1 MSMPYAERL
10 AVVRASFRARAIT
23 AAVIT
28 HPANIQYLCGFTGSS
43 AVLLI
48 TPDHAGLLAD
58 ARYRLVAQQL
68 TDWTL
73 HEVSPAQPVLTLLAE
88 LLLAHAVI
96 AVGIEAQQLTVA
108 QYDRLSAELARLAAE
123 ADPPITYPTLI
134 RPQRDLVEQVRL
146 CKHPAEVAMIQHAAA
161 ITDAALAAVLPT
173 LHPEQTERE
182 VAWRLEVALRDHG
195 ADAPAFPIIV
205 AAGRNAAI
213 PHHQAGDTPLGIGQP
228 IIIDL
233 GARLAGY
240 HADLTRTIVLGEPDD
255 TFQQVYATVLAAQ
268 QAAIAQVQVGMT
280 GQQVDEIARAVLAA
294 AALDDYFEHGL
305 GHGVGL
311 DIHEE
316 PHLGRTA
323 ERSLQAGM
331 VFSIEPGVYLPEWGG
346 IRIEDLVLLGAE
358 GGQVLSHAPK

>member
-1 MSMPYAERL
+1 MTMPYAERL
-10 AVVRASFRARAIT
+10 AAVRASFRSRAIT
-23 AAVIT
+23 AAIVT
-28 HPANIQYLCGFTGSS
+28 RPANVRYLTGFTGSS
-43 AVLLI
+43 GVLMI
-48 TPDHAGLLAD
+48 TPDHAGILTD

-73 HEVSPAQPVLTLLAE
+73 HEVTPAKPVLTLLAE

-96 AVGIEAQQLTVA
+96 AVGIEAQHLTVA
-108 QYDRLSAELARLAAE
+108 QYDRLNAELTRLAAE
-123 ADPPITYPTLI
+123 ADPPIAYPTLI
-134 RPQRDLVEQVRL
+134 RPQRDLVEQVRQ
-146 CKHPAEVAMIQHAAA
+146 CKGPAEVAIIQQAAA

-182 VAWRLEVALRDHG
+182 VAWRLEVALHEHG

-213 PHHQAGDTPLGIGQP
+213 PHYRSGDTPLGTGQP

-233 GARLAGY
+233 GARWAGY
-240 HADLTRTIVLGEPDD
+240 HADLTRTVVLGEPDE
-255 TFQQVYATVLAAQ
+255 TFHQLYAAVLAAQ

-280 GQQVDEIARAVLAA
+280 GKQVDEVARAVLAA
-294 AALDDYFEHGL
+294 AALESYFEHGL

-316 PHLGRTA
+316 PYLGRTT
-323 ERSLQAGM
+323 ECILQPGM

-346 IRIEDLVLLGAE
+346 IRIEDLILLHEDGC
-358 GGQVLSHAPK
+358 VTLSHAPK